1 MEKSFQVRPT
11 RTRLCRGELW
21 GPLMCFYHGALEGHA
36 NWACCWDAWDVVMK
50 TRGCWRCPGYGRRVK
65 EQLGGR
71 CTVDREELRQD
82 TQVESNCTETQKRK
96 LGLGRRKEEGLLIRS
111 PSIWQLEDGVWTYS
125 FDEVYCIST
134 HYVKDTVLGP
144 GGTDVPLWV

>member
-1 MEKSFQVRPT
+1 M
-11 RTRLCRGELW
+11 
-21 GPLMCFYHGALEGHA
+21 
-36 NWACCWDAWDVVMK
+36 
-50 TRGCWRCPGYGRRVK
+50 
-65 EQLGGR
+65 
-71 CTVDREELRQD
+71 DREELRQD

-96 LGLGRRKEEGLLIRS
+96 LGLGRRKEEALLIRS

-144 GGTDVPLWV
+144 GGTDVPL